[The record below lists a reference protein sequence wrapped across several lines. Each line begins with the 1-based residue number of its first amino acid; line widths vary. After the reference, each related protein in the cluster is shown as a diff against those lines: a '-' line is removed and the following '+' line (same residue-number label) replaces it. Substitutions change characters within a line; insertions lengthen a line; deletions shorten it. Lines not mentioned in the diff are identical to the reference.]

1 MQFVRVE
8 KVDFDEV
15 YLQMEESFPICERR
29 SKEEAKAV
37 LNEMDYTL
45 YHVEEDGK
53 RIGFISVWQLDG
65 FYFIEHFAIY
75 AKYRNLGYGA
85 RALDLAKSQWK
96 PIVLEAEP
104 ANCEIA
110 KRRQAFYKRNGF
122 CQNSFKYMQPAYR
135 DGEKDVELVIMSY
148 PTLVSDVEK
157 VVKEIYMKVYGR

>member
-1 MQFVRVE
+1 MEFKRIE
-8 KVDFDEV
+8 KEDFDKV

-37 LNEMDYTL
+37 LNERDYTL

-85 RALDLAKSQWK
+85 RALDLAKSQWE

-110 KRRQAFYKRNGF
+110 KRRLDFYMRNGF
-122 CQNSFKYMQPAYR
+122 CQNSFKYMQPSYR
-135 DGEKDVELVIMSY
+135 FGEEDLELVILSY
-148 PTLVSDVEK
+148 PTLLGESEK
-157 VVKEIYMKVYGR
+157 VIKEIYKKVYGR